1 LRERGRV
8 RSTVLKTTGP
18 PIHVHITNAPLG
30 SSGGNVPTTPSQ
42 PSRGIKRQLS
52 SASKSSADSEEESL
66 PLADVVAHLD
76 PKYLWLNLPQY
87 LHVLKDKGI
96 FYAES
101 VGSFEKEYYVRL
113 GMAEG
118 AVGLFLTGVKK
129 ALKSHKKKKKC
140 AKYLD
145 KENEYN
151 RGESAEI

>member
-1 LRERGRV
+1 LRERGHV
-8 RSTVLKTTGP
+8 RSTVPKTTGP
-18 PIHVHITNAPLG
+18 PIHIHITNAPLG

-42 PSRGIKRQLS
+42 PSRSIKCQLS

-76 PKYLWLNLPQY
+76 PKYPWLNLPQY
-87 LHVLKDKGI
+87 LHLSKDKGI

-101 VGSFEKEYYVRL
+101 VGSFKKEYYVRL